1 MQMNKRNKR
10 RQDWKII
17 AQISPEDV
25 MKKNDDEI
33 LIVNRSQ
40 INAKLAFYTY
50 DAKNSRA
57 KSNIKIMK
65 QAINEMMRWDRK
77 EKTMNV
83 GAEMTVKQI
92 KQIFTDMDDMPSNS
106 FYEMQTQK

>member
-1 MQMNKRNKR
+1 MSKSNKR

-40 INAKLAFYTY
+40 INAKLASYTY
-50 DAKNSRA
+50 DAKDSRA

>member
-1 MQMNKRNKR
+1 MSKSNKR

-40 INAKLAFYTY
+40 INAKLAFY
-50 DAKNSRA
+50 
-57 KSNIKIMK
+57 
-65 QAINEMMRWDRK
+65 
-77 EKTMNV
+77 
-83 GAEMTVKQI
+83 
-92 KQIFTDMDDMPSNS
+92 
-106 FYEMQTQK
+106 